1 MRNLILSGLSAA
13 TAALALA
20 AAAPAAA
27 AENRVVTCDTW
38 KARAYGDSA
47 GPALVANVAS
57 SMTPIDLNAVQF
69 TDRKLG
75 RRIIVEGV
83 QAVRNPNQGLK
94 VFVRLVNCKSQ
105 PITVQLRTNFLDGN
119 QMPTEQPSA
128 WRTVFLS
135 PRATAGYE
143 ENSIAGPKVGA
154 FYVELRPN
162 L

>member
-1 MRNLILSGLSAA
+1 MRSLILTGLAA
-13 TAALALA
+13 IA
-20 AAAPAAA
+20 AAAAMPAAA

-47 GPALVANVAS
+47 GPALVANVPS

-83 QAVRNPNQGLK
+83 QAMRNPNQGLK

-105 PITVQLRTNFLDGN
+105 PITVQLRTNFLDNN

-143 ENSIAGPKVGA
+143 ENSIAGGKVGA
-154 FYVELRPN
+154 FYVEMRPN

>member
-1 MRNLILSGLSAA
+1 MRTLILTG
-13 TAALALA
+13 LA
-20 AAAPAAA
+20 AAAAALAVPAAA

-38 KARAYGDSA
+38 KARAFGDSA
-47 GPALVANVAS
+47 GPALVANVPS

-69 TDRKLG
+69 TDRRLG
-75 RRIIVEGV
+75 RRLIVEGV
-83 QAVRNPNQGLK
+83 QAMRTPAQGLK

-105 PITVQLRTNFLDGN
+105 PITVQLRTNFLDSN
-119 QMPTEQPSA
+119 QLPTEQPSA

-143 ENSIAGPKVGA
+143 ETSIAGPNVGA

>member
-1 MRNLILSGLSAA
+1 MPRLIQPRS
-13 TAALALA
+13 AALAVLA
-20 AAAPAAA
+20 GLIAATPALA
-27 AENRVVTCDTW
+27 AENRVVTCDTG
-38 KARAYGDSA
+38 KARSVGRGS
-47 GPALVANVAS
+47 GPALVANVAG

-75 RRIIVEGV
+75 RRMVVETV
-83 QAVRNPNQGLK
+83 QAVRTPTQGLK

-105 PITVQLRTNFLDGN
+105 PLTVQLRTNFLDGG
-119 QMPTEQPSA
+119 QLPTEPPSA

-135 PRATAGYE
+135 PRATAAYE
-143 ENSIAGPKVGA
+143 ESSIAGPKVGA

>member
-1 MRNLILSGLSAA
+1 MRILILSGLGMVA
-13 TAALALA
+13 AALAV
-20 AAAPAAA
+20 PAAA

-38 KARAYGDSA
+38 KARAYGDSN

-83 QAVRNPNQGLK
+83 QAVRTPTQGLK
-94 VFVRLVNCKSQ
+94 VFVRLVNCKSE
-105 PITVQLRTNFLDGN
+105 PITVQLRTNFLDNN

-143 ENSIAGPKVGA
+143 ELSIAGPKVGA